1 MTPRHDSLREALGAY
16 TLGALEPD
24 EHAAVETHLQHCEAC
39 RDELASLAVLPGLL
53 DRLTPHEAGA
63 LQGSRPCV
71 DPTPALA
78 AIAGERR
85 RLRRSLWVWRVAA
98 GVAAAALVVATLAP
112 VGDRGPTTAFE
123 PRPAVAEASGTEG
136 QVHVTA
142 EPWGM
147 RVTIDVRDLPPRRG
161 YGLWAVRNDG
171 HKALAA
177 SWSAPPD
184 DAVQLTGSCYVSVDD
199 LARFELSTPDEEVLV
214 TFDRA

>member
-1 MTPRHDSLREALGAY
+1 MTPLHDSLREALGAY
-16 TLGALEPD
+16 TVGALEPD

-39 RDELASLAVLPGLL
+39 KEELASLAVLPGLL
-53 DRLTPHEAGA
+53 DRLTPTEAEA
-63 LQGSRPCV
+63 LQRPR
-71 DPTPALA
+71 PRAESAPAVA
-78 AIAGERR
+78 AIARERR
-85 RLRRSLWVWRVAA
+85 RLRRSLWAWRVAA
-98 GVAAAALVVATLAP
+98 GVAAAALVVATLVP
-112 VGDRGPTTAFE
+112 MGGTGPATAFE
-123 PRPAVAEASGTEG
+123 PRPAVAEASHTEG
-136 QVHVTA
+136 RLHVTA

-199 LARFELSTPDEEVLV
+199 LAHFELSTPDEEVLV

>member
-1 MTPRHDSLREALGAY
+1 MTSRHDTLREALGAY

-24 EHAAVETHLQHCEAC
+24 EHAAVETHLQDCEAC
-39 RDELASLAVLPGLL
+39 RDALASLAVLPGLL
-53 DRLTPHEAGA
+53 DTLTPDEAAA
-63 LQGSRPCV
+63 LQQPPPRV
-71 DPTPALA
+71 DLTPALGA
-78 AIAGERR
+78 MARERR
-85 RLRRSLWVWRVAA
+85 RLRRSLWAWRVAA
-98 GVAAAALVVATLAP
+98 GVAAAALLVATQVP
-112 VGDRGPTTAFE
+112 VGDKDPATAFE
-123 PRPAVAEASGTEG
+123 PRPAVAEALHTEG

-147 RVTIDVRDLPPRRG
+147 RVTIDVSDLPPRRG

-177 SWSAPPD
+177 SWSAPPN